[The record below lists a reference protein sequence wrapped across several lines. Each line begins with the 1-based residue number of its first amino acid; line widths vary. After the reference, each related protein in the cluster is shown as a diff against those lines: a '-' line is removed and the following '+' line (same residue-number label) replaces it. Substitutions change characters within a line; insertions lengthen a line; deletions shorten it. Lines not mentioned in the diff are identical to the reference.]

1 MHENDL
7 DTLCVNTV
15 RTLSMDAVQAADSG
29 HPGTP
34 MAMAPVAYTLWQQF
48 LRFDPADPTWINRDR
63 FVLSAGHASMLLY
76 ALLYLADVRA
86 VRDGRAVHDAA
97 AVSLDEI
104 KRFRQLGSVTPGHPE
119 YGLTAG
125 VETTTGPLG
134 QGGAVSVGMA
144 IAGSWLAAHFNRS
157 GHEIFDFNVYA
168 LQSDGDHMEGV
179 TSEAASLAGHLRL
192 SNLCWIYDN
201 NHITIDGSTSLAFSD
216 DMATRFTGYGWNVI
230 RVGDANDRAAVARAL
245 DGFLATDD
253 RPTLIVVDS
262 HIAWGSPH
270 KQDTSAAHGSP
281 LGDDEV
287 AATKRRYG
295 WPEDARFLVPDGVRE
310 HFAAHVGGRGRD
322 AHVAWRER
330 FESWRRSHPDLAI
343 ELDAMLAHRLPDGW
357 DADLPA
363 FDADPE
369 GMATRKA
376 SGKVINAFAPRVPWF
391 VQGAADLAAS
401 TKTTITDGGDYSPS
415 NRSGRNLHFGIREHG
430 MGAICNGLAHCG
442 LRPCGSTFLIFSDYM
457 RPPMRLAALMELP
470 VLYAFTHD
478 SIGLG
483 EDGPTHQAVEQ
494 LAGLRA
500 VPGFTVIRPADANE
514 VTEAW
519 RVAMETTDHP
529 VALVLTRQKVPVLD
543 RTRLAAASGLRRGA
557 YVLADPEE
565 GEPEVLLLATG
576 SEVFK
581 CVAAYEKLADAGVR
595 ARVVSMPSWE
605 IFDRQGREYRDEVLP
620 PRVTARVAVEQAAPM
635 GWERYAGMAGAVIA
649 METFGASAP
658 RAEVE
663 RSFGFTV
670 ERIVAAA
677 REQLGERG

>member
-15 RTLSMDAVQAADSG
+15 RTLSMDAVQAANSG

-34 MAMAPVAYTLWQQF
+34 MAMAPVATTLWQEF

-76 ALLYLADVRA
+76 ALLHLAGVRA
-86 VRDGRAVHDAA
+86 VRDGRPMDHAL

-104 KRFRQLGSVTPGHPE
+104 ERFRQLDSKTPGHPE
-119 YGLTAG
+119 FGLTAG

-134 QGGAVSVGMA
+134 QGGAVGVGMA
-144 IAGSWLAAHFNRS
+144 MAGLWLARHFNRP

-179 TSEAASLAGHLRL
+179 TSEAASLAGHLKL

-201 NHITIDGSTSLAFSD
+201 NRITIDGSTSLAFSD
-216 DMATRFTGYGWNVI
+216 DVAARFAAYGWNVI
-230 RVGDANDRAAVARAL
+230 HVGDANDRAAVAGAL

-253 RPTLIVVDS
+253 RPTLIIVDS
-262 HIAWGSPH
+262 HIAWGAPN
-270 KQDTSAAHGSP
+270 KQDTSDAHGSP

-295 WPEDARFLVPDGVRE
+295 WPEKAKFLVPDGVRE
-310 HFAAHVGGRGRD
+310 RFAERIGARGRAAHE
-322 AHVAWRER
+322 AWRER
-330 FESWRRSHPDLAI
+330 YEGWRRSYPDLAI
-343 ELDAMLAHRLPDGW
+343 ELDTMLAHRLPDDW
-357 DADLPA
+357 DADLPEFGA
-363 FDADPE
+363 DAD

-376 SGKVINAFAPRVPWF
+376 SGKVINSFASRVPWF

-401 TKTTITDGGDYSPS
+401 TKTTITGAADFSASD
-415 NRSGRNLHFGIREHG
+415 RSGRNLHFGIREHA
-430 MGAICNGLAHCG
+430 MGAVCNGLTHCG
-442 LRPCGSTFLIFSDYM
+442 LRPCASTFLIFSDYM
-457 RPPMRLAALMELP
+457 RPPIRLAALMRLP
-470 VLYAFTHD
+470 ALYVFTHD

-483 EDGPTHQAVEQ
+483 EDGPTHQSVEQ

-500 VPGFTVIRPADANE
+500 IPGLTVIRPADANE

-519 RVAMETTDHP
+519 RVALEADDHP
-529 VALVLTRQKVPVLD
+529 VALVLTRQAVPVLD
-543 RTRLAAASGLRRGA
+543 RERLAPASGLRRGA
-557 YVLADPEE
+557 YVLADPED
-565 GEPEVLLLATG
+565 GAPEVLLLATG

-581 CVAAYEKLADAGVR
+581 CVAAYEKLTRAGIRV
-595 ARVVSMPSWE
+595 RVVSMPSWE
-605 IFDRQGREYRDEVLP
+605 IFDRQGREYRDRVLP
-620 PRVTARVAVEQAAPM
+620 PDVTARVAVEQAARM
-635 GWERYAGMAGAVIA
+635 GWERYVGMGGTVIA

-658 RAEVE
+658 RSDVE
-663 RSFGFTV
+663 RTFGFTA
-670 ERIVAAA
+670 ERIAAAA